1 MLTDNNRYAYLAPE
15 VEVIMIAVEQC
26 FATSSNFE
34 DPVENEEQDW

>member
-1 MLTDNNRYAYLAPE
+1 MQTDNKHAYLAPE